1 MHGAASRAAAAVAT
15 AAEEKE
21 LVVPLSRS
29 TPSTSADGGGDAP
42 PEADIGMQ
50 PPPATDT
57 RQSGRGAGSRSRSS
71 LPEAP
76 VDALREQAKNEAA
89 AKAEKK
95 PWLGDRRTAS
105 ADALIIESVLRS
117 AGTSKRFF
125 QAVQGL
131 ALFQAVVERLRA
143 DAPETLVK
151 YAKSLQQRVFDRRRY
166 ILVCVKD
173 PETGVSRAD
182 VNYAKKKE
190 KDPNTGI
197 SIYQAVYAKSREK
210 DPTTGLSKYDER
222 REARLVFGSEP
233 ELIVFKEIARATGC
247 NFERLSEEQVT
258 KCALVCRNGLNAA
271 RETLIDRGTKESRAV
286 CEVIQLSMASNSK
299 TEGTNNAVGTYGKRP
314 KTLDLNIELK
324 NLRPFCVEFFRADRG
339 KIAHQVEA
347 ACHALVH
354 KQKEITSLTTREGAG
369 GPSYDCPGIPYT
381 TQITLFTK
389 EEVSV
394 FDKQAFIDAF
404 NEATQE
410 HEWEFAGARVRA
422 DFARNDGKTWLTLF
436 KNKLLDKRV
445 TQGMIEELRSI
456 YQDGDRRGRRYD
468 VVVEVLRDR
477 FGIEQSDPSTR
488 SPATTPMT
496 RSPATTT
503 PMTTAAVS
511 EREPSTPSTQVVSDT
526 SKEDDVASDATGH
539 ASEGEVDFDGGDE
552 NDGALAADHR
562 GSKRKI
568 TEEESAFAAQFMQ
581 ASTPTKKPKINKP
594 KIKMR
599 PITDYY

>member
-1 MHGAASRAAAAVAT
+1 M
-15 AAEEKE
+15 
-21 LVVPLSRS
+21 L
-29 TPSTSADGGGDAP
+29 
-42 PEADIGMQ
+42 
-50 PPPATDT
+50 
-57 RQSGRGAGSRSRSS
+57 
-71 LPEAP
+71 
-76 VDALREQAKNEAA
+76 
-89 AKAEKK
+89 
-95 PWLGDRRTAS
+95 
-105 ADALIIESVLRS
+105 
-117 AGTSKRFF
+117 
-125 QAVQGL
+125 
-131 ALFQAVVERLRA
+131 
-143 DAPETLVK
+143 
-151 YAKSLQQRVFDRRRY
+151 
-166 ILVCVKD
+166 
-173 PETGVSRAD
+173 
-182 VNYAKKKE
+182 
-190 KDPNTGI
+190 
-197 SIYQAVYAKSREK
+197 
-210 DPTTGLSKYDER
+210 
-222 REARLVFGSEP
+222 
-233 ELIVFKEIARATGC
+233 
-247 NFERLSEEQVT
+247 
-258 KCALVCRNGLNAA
+258 
-271 RETLIDRGTKESRAV
+271 
-286 CEVIQLSMASNSK
+286 IQLSVASNSL
-299 TEGTNNAVGTYGKRP
+299 TEGTYNAVNSYGKRP
-314 KTLDLNIELK
+314 KTLDLNIVLK

-422 DFARNDGKTWLTLF
+422 DFARNDCETWLTLF
-436 KNKLLDKRV
+436 KNKLLDPRV
-445 TQGMIEELRSI
+445 TQGMIEKLRSI

-488 SPATTPMT
+488 SPATTPMARSPAT
-496 RSPATTT
+496 TPMARSPATTT

-568 TEEESAFAAQFMQ
+568 TEEESVFAARFMQ

-599 PITDYY
+599 PMTDYY